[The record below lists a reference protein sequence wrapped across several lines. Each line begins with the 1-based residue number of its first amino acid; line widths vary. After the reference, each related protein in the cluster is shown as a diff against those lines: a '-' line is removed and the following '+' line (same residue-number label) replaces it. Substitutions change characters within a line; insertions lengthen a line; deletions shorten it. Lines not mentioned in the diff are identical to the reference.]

1 MEDTKKVYR
10 GDIWFV
16 DLRDFSI
23 KNHLGLIVSNWKS
36 NARETHDSVTIALIT
51 SQFKSYIKSHVV
63 LEGYGL
69 DKKSQITLEDIH
81 TVKKSKLLYKI
92 GHVDNLKM
100 LEVDEKLR
108 EHLQLQDKCNNLEA
122 LDLENLFIENNSKVQ
137 NEKVKLE
144 KLKSELFFSY
154 SNQQYKE
161 CLELSNKLSEVAYHA
176 KTQEKNKY
184 LWYALYVK
192 AVSNLKLGNI
202 NEAFVDA
209 QESLCFIIKPQTYNQ
224 DYSLTLWLIARCCEE
239 LKNYNK
245 AILIYKSLIKYYKTN
260 FDSFMRIAC
269 CFNLAQ
275 IYKNARAM
283 NKIVLILKASRCT
296 NINFYNTKKHKAEL
310 LKEMQKELDAMKY
323 I

>member
-144 KLKSELFFSY
+144 KLRSELYSSFYNKDYEKAITISY
-154 SNQQYKE
+154 RLRNVAKKANLQYKNE
-161 CLELSNKLSEVAYHA
+161 YI
-176 KTQEKNKY
+176 
-184 LWYALYVK
+184 WYALYV
-192 AVSNLKLGNI
+192 AASSNLKLNQI
-202 NEAFVDA
+202 NEATINA
-209 QESLCFIIKPQTYNQ
+209 QESLTFVNKPQSYSQN
-224 DYSLTLWLIARCCEE
+224 YSLTLWLIARCSEE
-239 LKNYNK
+239 SKDYIRSIKIYNT
-245 AILIYKSLIKYYKTN
+245 LVKYYKN
-260 FDSFMRIAC
+260 NYENILRICCSFNIA
-269 CFNLAQ
+269 
-275 IYKNARAM
+275 K
-283 NKIVLILKASRCT
+283 ILKNKKGMY
-296 NINFYNTKKHKAEL
+296 NIYEILKNFKCNNKNIFNTEEYKKSILNQME
-310 LKEMQKELDAMKY
+310 KELDA
-323 I
+323 